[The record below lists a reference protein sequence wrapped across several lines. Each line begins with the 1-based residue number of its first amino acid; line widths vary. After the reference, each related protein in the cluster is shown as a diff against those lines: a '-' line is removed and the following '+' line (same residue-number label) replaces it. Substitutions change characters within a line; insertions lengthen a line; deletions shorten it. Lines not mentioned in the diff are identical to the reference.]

1 MMLSSMH
8 RMVVK
13 AVATVGG
20 GAVGFYSIGGSRKE
34 RMLQSLVGM
43 GAGYAASSLALSM
56 IPDTT
61 APAVTAGAP

>member
-1 MMLSSMH
+1 MMLSSMQ

-20 GAVGFYSIGGSRKE
+20 GAVGFYSMGGSRKE

-43 GAGYAASSLALSM
+43 GVGYAASSFALSM
-56 IPDTT
+56 VPA
-61 APAVTAGAP
+61 APVTESSQVEP